1 MGRQKSAEAIVDLSP
16 QVEGRN
22 MLEIGNPEFSMTDA
36 NTAKQEQLVADIYPR
51 GWYPMGKPSVVP
63 DVTVDEDPFPEET
76 GDLMTDVV
84 VRANMHAAYKRVMRN
99 KGAPGVDGVTVD
111 KLKAQLQTHWPKTR
125 EALLAGDYRPQTIR
139 AVDIPKP
146 DGGTRTLG
154 IPTVM
159 DRLIQQAIHQ
169 VLNPLYDPV
178 FSEHS
183 YGYRPGRSAGDA
195 VRQARKHIAAGC
207 GWVVDLDLEKFF
219 DRVNH
224 DILMSRL
231 ARRIKDKR
239 LLKLIRRYL
248 EAGMMI
254 GGLETARYQGMP
266 QGGPLSP
273 LLSNILLDELDQE
286 LEARGHR
293 FCRYA
298 DDCNIYVKSER
309 AGKRVLES
317 VSRFLSR
324 RLKLKINPSKSDV
337 ARPSRRTFLGYTVY
351 GSNSNARLK
360 IAPKSIVRLKG
371 NLKERFRRGRGLSLL
386 KLVKSLNPVLRG
398 WMNYYRHTRVT
409 GILRELDI
417 WIRRHIRKI
426 LWRQWKRPSTRMRML
441 VRLGLSV
448 ERAWKS
454 SVNGRGA
461 WWNAGA
467 MHLRHALPN
476 RFFARAGLMSVVA
489 QYHRLLSTT

>member
-1 MGRQKSAEAIVDLSP
+1 
-16 QVEGRN
+16 
-22 MLEIGNPEFSMTDA
+22 
-36 NTAKQEQLVADIYPR
+36 
-51 GWYPMGKPSVVP
+51 MGKPSVVP

-76 GDLMTDVV
+76 SDLMADVV
-84 VRANMHAAYKRVMRN
+84 ARANLHAAYKRVMRN
-99 KGAPGVDGVTVD
+99 RGAPDVDGVTVD
-111 KLKAQLQTHWPKTR
+111 ELKTQLQTHWPKIR
-125 EALLAGDYRPQTIR
+125 EALLAGDYQPQAIR
-139 AVDIPKP
+139 TVDIPKP

-154 IPTVM
+154 IPTVL

-169 VLNPLYDPV
+169 VLNPLYDPM

-254 GGLETARYQGMP
+254 GGLETIRHEGMP

-273 LLSNILLDELDQE
+273 LLSNILLDELDQD

-309 AGKRVLES
+309 AGRRVLTS
-317 VSRFLSR
+317 ISQFLAR
-324 RLKLKINPSKSDV
+324 RLKLRVNQGKSGV
-337 ARPSRRTFLGYTVY
+337 ARPSQRTFLGYTVH
-351 GSNSNARLK
+351 GSGANTRLK
-360 IAPKSIVRLKG
+360 IAPKSLLRLKSK
-371 NLKERFRRGRGLSLL
+371 LKALFRQGRGLNLL
-386 KLVKSLNPVLRG
+386 KLVKHLNPILRG
-398 WMNYYRHTRVT
+398 WLNYYRHTRVT
-409 GILRELDI
+409 GVLEELDC
-417 WIRRHIRKI
+417 WIRRHLRKI
-426 LWRQWKRPSTRMRML
+426 LWRQWKRPFTRAKML
-441 VRLGLSV
+441 MRLGLNEV
-448 ERAWKS
+448 RAWMS
-454 SVNGRGA
+454 ALNGRGP

-467 MHLRHALPN
+467 LHLRHALPN
-476 RFFARAGLMSVVA
+476 RFFARAGLVSLVA

>member
-1 MGRQKSAEAIVDLSP
+1 
-16 QVEGRN
+16 
-22 MLEIGNPEFSMTDA
+22 
-36 NTAKQEQLVADIYPR
+36 
-51 GWYPMGKPSVVP
+51 MGKLSVVP

-76 GDLMTDVV
+76 SDLMADVV
-84 VRANMHAAYKRVMRN
+84 ARANMHAAYKRVMRN

-111 KLKAQLQTHWPKTR
+111 GLKAQLQTHWPTTR
-125 EALLAGDYRPQTIR
+125 EALLAGDYQPQAIR

-154 IPTVM
+154 IPTVL

-195 VRQARKHIAAGC
+195 VRQARKHIAAGH

-254 GGLETARYQGMP
+254 GGLETIRHEGMP

-309 AGKRVLES
+309 AGRRVLSS
-317 VSRFLSR
+317 VRQFLAR
-324 RLKLKINPSKSDV
+324 RLKLRVNKNKSDV
-337 ARPSRRTFLGYTVY
+337 ARPSQRTFLGYTVH
-351 GSNSNARLK
+351 GSGENTRLK
-360 IAPKSIVRLKG
+360 IAPKSIQRLKSK
-371 NLKERFRRGRGLSLL
+371 LKTLFRQGRGLNLL
-386 KLVKSLNPVLRG
+386 KLVKHLNPILRG
-398 WMNYYRHTRVT
+398 WLNYYRHTRVT
-409 GILRELDI
+409 GVLEELDG

-426 LWRQWKRPSTRMRML
+426 LWRQWKRPFTRAKML
-441 VRLGLSV
+441 MRLGLSEV
-448 ERAWKS
+448 RAWTS
-454 SVNGRGA
+454 AQNGRGP

-467 MHLRHALPN
+467 LHLKHALLN
-476 RFFARAGLMSVVA
+476 RFFARIGLVSLVT